1 MGFSAETLNEN
12 RIVLLLA
19 DSRRLKQ
26 TNTAVIKELTSTGY
40 SVMLVSVTLPNIV
53 IRRTYEA
60 AGIDMSKVFV
70 VDAVTKYSGGPTGT
84 GRPPLQIYIKPRQP
98 YRYWHSHYRGSKNPA
113 GR

>member
-1 MGFSAETLNEN
+1 MGFSADTLNEN

-53 IRRTYEA
+53 IRRAYKA
-60 AGIDMSKVFV
+60 AGIDCR
-70 VDAVTKYSGGPTGT
+70 KYSS
-84 GRPPLQIYIKPRQP
+84 LM
-98 YRYWHSHYRGSKNPA
+98 W
-113 GR
+113 